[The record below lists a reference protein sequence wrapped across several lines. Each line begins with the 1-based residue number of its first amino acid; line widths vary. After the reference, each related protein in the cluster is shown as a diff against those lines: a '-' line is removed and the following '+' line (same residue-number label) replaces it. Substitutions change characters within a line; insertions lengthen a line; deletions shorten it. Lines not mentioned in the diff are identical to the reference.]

1 MTNTKGGT
9 GYGIMDKGL
18 GNKEMVTDC
27 KGDGMII
34 GTKGGTI
41 KSNKE

>member
-1 MTNTKGGT
+1 MTNTKEGT
-9 GYGIMDKGL
+9 VYGIISKGRE
-18 GNKEMVTDC
+18 NEEMVLDR
-27 KGDGMII
+27 KGKGTII